1 MRLNYI
7 DNIDCLEGLRE
18 VPDQSVDAIITDPPY
33 FLDMGHAGCK
43 ETASKNGIVNGNRT
57 FGGPGHR
64 PPLLP
69 PTFQRVRP
77 RAQTDR
83 GLLLFHRLARLRVLL
98 PYYER
103 GAAGQ
108 EYDRLG

>member
-7 DNIDCLEGLRE
+7 DNMDCLEGLRE

-57 FGGPGHR
+57 FGDLAITR
-64 PPLLP
+64 P
-69 PTFQRVRP
+69 FFRQ
-77 RAQTDR
+77 
-83 GLLLFHRLARLRVLL
+83 LFKEYARVLK
-98 PYYER
+98 PT
-103 GAAGQ
+103 GAF
-108 EYDRLG
+108 